1 MLYKKAGQNM
11 PHKNKKKRKLKL
23 VPTILLTLVILFLL
37 GCSITLA
44 YISVVIKDLPEWTID
59 DLSPEQSSFLYDN
72 EGNVFMELHQTE
84 NRTTVELS
92 EIPQQLIDCLIYT
105 EDVRFYKHFGVDVLR
120 VFGAFLADLKSG
132 GFSQGA
138 STLTM
143 QLAKNAI
150 LEDQDKKID
159 RKIKEAFLAI
169 QIEKKLSKDEIL
181 YYYLNEVY
189 FGHNAYGVQAAANLY
204 FNKDVSE
211 LTLGECATL
220 IGVLP
225 SPPNYSPLLNYDNAV
240 TVRNNVL
247 KNLAKE
253 DPSYAQAVEAA
264 LAEPLTVNQGT
275 VGNIQNYTYPWFTDA
290 VIDET
295 EDILKDLNLADY
307 SVYASGLRIYTTL
320 DAETQAYA
328 EEIYAN
334 DANFPSSSTSD
345 IVESAL
351 IMMDHSN
358 GDILALIGGR
368 EYTTK
373 RGFNRAISLERQPG
387 SVSKPVTVYGPAI
400 EAGYSIST
408 VVNDVP
414 TTFGTTYSPSNYDGK
429 YRGVINMRTGLQYSI
444 NLAAVKYLQM
454 IGVQTGFD
462 FANKLGFNLDAK
474 NDLGLHIALGGF
486 TTGVSPLQVAQAYGA
501 FGNQGIYNEGRTVLK
516 IEDVEGNVLYEAPN
530 NQKVVMSEETAYLVT
545 NMLETVT
552 KAGTGT
558 NAQMANR
565 AVASKTGTTQLPDTA
580 AFKGKTGNKDA
591 WFAAYTPEYVAVV
604 WMGYDNDTDANG
616 KAQYL
621 RQIYGGKYPALI
633 WKAVMTKASQGLS
646 GSQFTKPS
654 TIVEVAI
661 DEKSGDLPS
670 NLTPDKYIST
680 ELFVESNLPTKT
692 SAVWQYAEICNDT
705 GLLATVYC
713 PNRSQKLL
721 FTPPKEPSNNTI
733 TGKGLD
739 NQLLMLTKTCTTH
752 TSYTTGGESST
763 NEENSNGNSDTS
775 VKKINAFSGVVH
787 KSGDSYQVELEWVD
801 GANKSG
807 VLYEIARW
815 EDSDEENVTN
825 FYTYSTPYTDT
836 SIVAGKVYYY
846 KIRAYDEDT
855 KVYGDWSKTLKADTT
870 NATE

>member
-44 YISVVIKDLPEWTID
+44 YISVLIKDLPEWTID

-72 EGNVFMELHQTE
+72 EGNVFMELHRTE

-138 STLTM
+138 STITM

-253 DPSYAQAVEAA
+253 DPSYAEAVEAA
-264 LAEPLTVNQGT
+264 LAEPLVVNQGT
-275 VGNIQNYTYPWFTDA
+275 VGNIQNYTYPWFTDV

-345 IVESAL
+345 IVESAF

-414 TTFGTTYSPSNYDGK
+414 TTFGN
-429 YRGVINMRTGLQYSI
+429 
-444 NLAAVKYLQM
+444 NL
-454 IGVQTGFD
+454 FS
-462 FANKLGFNLDAK
+462 F
-474 NDLGLHIALGGF
+474 
-486 TTGVSPLQVAQAYGA
+486 
-501 FGNQGIYNEGRTVLK
+501 
-516 IEDVEGNVLYEAPN
+516 
-530 NQKVVMSEETAYLVT
+530 
-545 NMLETVT
+545 
-552 KAGTGT
+552 
-558 NAQMANR
+558 
-565 AVASKTGTTQLPDTA
+565 QL
-580 AFKGKTGNKDA
+580 
-591 WFAAYTPEYVAVV
+591 
-604 WMGYDNDTDANG
+604 
-616 KAQYL
+616 
-621 RQIYGGKYPALI
+621 
-633 WKAVMTKASQGLS
+633 
-646 GSQFTKPS
+646 
-654 TIVEVAI
+654 
-661 DEKSGDLPS
+661 
-670 NLTPDKYIST
+670 
-680 ELFVESNLPTKT
+680 
-692 SAVWQYAEICNDT
+692 
-705 GLLATVYC
+705 
-713 PNRSQKLL
+713 
-721 FTPPKEPSNNTI
+721 
-733 TGKGLD
+733 
-739 NQLLMLTKTCTTH
+739 
-752 TSYTTGGESST
+752 
-763 NEENSNGNSDTS
+763 
-775 VKKINAFSGVVH
+775 
-787 KSGDSYQVELEWVD
+787 
-801 GANKSG
+801 
-807 VLYEIARW
+807 
-815 EDSDEENVTN
+815 
-825 FYTYSTPYTDT
+825 
-836 SIVAGKVYYY
+836 
-846 KIRAYDEDT
+846 
-855 KVYGDWSKTLKADTT
+855 
-870 NATE
+870 